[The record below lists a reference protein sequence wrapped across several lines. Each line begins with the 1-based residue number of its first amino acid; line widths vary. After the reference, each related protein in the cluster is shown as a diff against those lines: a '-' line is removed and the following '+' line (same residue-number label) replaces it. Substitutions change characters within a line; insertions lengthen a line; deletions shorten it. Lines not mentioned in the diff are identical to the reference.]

1 MSVTV
6 VVKVVTEVFKNVTL
20 ATVDS
25 KTNTIIKVRGET
37 VTRASHNAFIEIAQR
52 LNAPPTMFNKRE
64 YREIYTKDD
73 YKRITNISL
82 NCLNKKLYVQVLS
95 AIETRIQLW
104 HSAHAKLSNT
114 EAKRIAC
121 DYNAILE
128 FAKHI
133 K

>member
-6 VVKVVTEVFKNVTL
+6 VVKVITEVVKAVTL
-20 ATVDS
+20 ATVSS
-25 KTNTIIKVRGET
+25 KTNTTIRIRGET

-52 LNAPPTMFNKRE
+52 LNAPPTMLNKRE
-64 YREIYTKDD
+64 YREIFTKPD
-73 YKRITNISL
+73 YKRITNIVL
-82 NCLNKKLYVQVLS
+82 NSPNKRLYVQLLS
-95 AIETRIQLW
+95 EIETRIQLW
-104 HSAHAKLSNT
+104 HSAHAKLSIT

-121 DYNAILE
+121 DFNAILE